1 MSDESP
7 SSSDV
12 YQEYSEFYD
21 LYVGDRLDDLPMYKE
36 HAANSGTPILEIG
49 AGSGRLTIPLA
60 SAGYDVVA
68 VDISPSMLAILR
80 EKLTKQPVD
89 VRSRISVVE
98 ADVCSLDL
106 GQSFDLIMV
115 PFYTFNYL
123 LTPQVQRRALSRIRS
138 HLSQSGCLILDVYTP
153 VGRIDTPVDG
163 PVPRVDA
170 TDPATGSRVRSW
182 NTFRLDTEAQIERI
196 THRFETTASDGL
208 VQIKEF
214 SVQRRH
220 FLPGELEQLA
230 VSQGFKVLE
239 VSTGYKGDS
248 PRPNSEQLVYTL
260 GLA

>member
-1 MSDESP
+1 MSDENLG
-7 SSSDV
+7 SSDV

-21 LYVGDRLDDLPMYKE
+21 VYVGDLFNDLPMYKE

-60 SAGYDVVA
+60 ESGYDVVA

-80 EKLTKQPVD
+80 EKLTAQPAD
-89 VRSRISVVE
+89 VRGRISIVE

-106 GQSFDLIMV
+106 GQRFDLVMV

-123 LTPQVQRRALSRIRS
+123 MTPQVQTRALSRIRS
-138 HLSQSGCLILDVYTP
+138 HMSRSGRLILDLYTP
-153 VGRIDTPVDG
+153 VERIDTPVDG
-163 PVPRVDA
+163 PVQRLDT
-170 TDPATGSRVRSW
+170 TDQASGSRVRSW
-182 NTFRLDTEAQIERI
+182 NTFRLDTGAPIETT
-196 THRFETTASDGL
+196 THRFETTSSDGR
-208 VQIKEF
+208 VRIKEF
-214 SVQRRH
+214 SVRRRH

-230 VSQGFKVLE
+230 VSQGFRVLE

-248 PRPNSEQLVYTL
+248 PMPSSEQLVYIL